1 MCYWQHPAQP
11 MLKALLRTPAATAA
25 KTWRLCRV
33 PEFFSCTERCP
44 VRRHAK
50 DGEKYRDKP
59 LTAICPV
66 RVPTGVLGLLLP
78 PLARSPLKSSRLRRW
93 VSPTGHDRL
102 DQIKRAAAADVAVVR
117 ENDRLVNPNAPG
129 LQNDEL

>member
-1 MCYWQHPAQP
+1 V
-11 MLKALLRTPAATAA
+11 LLAAPGAA
-25 KTWRLCRV
+25 YAEGVAPDPGSYGRKDMAAV
-33 PEFFSCTERCP
+33 QGSGVFSCTERCP